1 MAEKKEPISDD
12 MEEIGANIKR
22 YRKQK
27 KLTLEQLAD
36 KLGGSYSAK
45 ILCQYEHGYINIGS
59 QAMIDISCALAV
71 TPNQLYPGWIT
82 EQQQDEAVTDFM
94 LLNKGNQ
101 EAVRNLI
108 KTLLENQTL
117 LQQGA

>member
-36 KLGGSYSAK
+36 NLGGSYSAM
-45 ILCQYEHGYINIGS
+45 G
-59 QAMIDISCALAV
+59 V
-71 TPNQLYPGWIT
+71 
-82 EQQQDEAVTDFM
+82 
-94 LLNKGNQ
+94 
-101 EAVRNLI
+101 
-108 KTLLENQTL
+108 
-117 LQQGA
+117 